1 LIRRQKKNYQ
11 LMSRNL
17 LGVVIA
23 LGAFLLF
30 LTALV
35 VLERL
40 LLG

>member
-1 LIRRQKKNYQ
+1 
-11 LMSRNL
+11 MSRNL
-17 LGVVIA
+17 LGVVVA

-30 LTALV
+30 LTVLV